1 MRLEDLKPK
10 QKKKSRKR
18 IGRGSGSGYGDKSG
32 RGDKGQNARAGVS
45 MLPGFEG
52 GQTPLWKKIPK
63 RGFNNPTSK
72 KYCLVNVDR
81 LDETFS
87 VGSEVTPAILA
98 ESGIISGKSIGDGV
112 KILGRGELKKSLTVK
127 AHKFSQKARE
137 KIQQAG
143 GEVVKLA
150 K

>member
-10 QKKKSRKR
+10 QKKKPKKR

-32 RGDKGQNARAGVS
+32 RGDKGQNARSGESRV
-45 MLPGFEG
+45 PGFEG

-72 KYCLVNVDR
+72 EYCLVNVDR
-81 LDETFS
+81 LNGAFS
-87 VGSEVTPAILA
+87 EGSQVTPATLV
-98 ESGIISGKSIGDGV
+98 EKGIISGSSIGDGIKV
-112 KILGRGELKKSLTVK
+112 LGRGKIKKSLTVK
-127 AHKFSQKARE
+127 AHKFSRKARE

-143 GEVVKLA
+143 GEVVKIS